1 MLTNKAPWI
10 ILLLLWMMGST
21 WWQVCKIEQ
30 LCFDAGPTSQA
41 EPPAEEKEVY
51 TTPPGA
57 DGFTIADGNRF
68 QLSFPRTFSF
78 AKSGPNANMNALGGP
93 IDPLITYLKANRDRT
108 LAITG
113 YYTSA
118 ETNSTSFPNLG
129 LARAEGMKQYLVQQG
144 IPAASLTTEGT
155 ERNLPVTAKGDSL
168 VGGLA
173 FAFGGTEPAAE
184 ESVETDLTVSQP
196 AETSAVSKPAETSTV
211 SKPTETSTAA
221 LITITEPVTEK
232 QLAEAQ
238 KFTSIYKPMD
248 LYFQLGEATFIKT
261 DETKKFFDEVA
272 KVLKASPGKKLLL
285 TGYTDNKGP
294 EAMNLQLS
302 RDRAN
307 DVKARI
313 RKSGVKSEQ
322 IEVKAKGEADPKADN
337 STLSGR
343 KANRRVTV
351 VVLE

>member
-10 ILLLLWMMGST
+10 ILLLLWMIGST
-21 WWQVCKIEQ
+21 WWHVCKIKQ
-30 LCFDAGPTSQA
+30 LCFDVGPASQV
-41 EPPAEEKEVY
+41 EPLTTEKEVY

-57 DGFTIADGNRF
+57 DGFTIADGNFFRV
-68 QLSFPRTFSF
+68 SFPRNFSF
-78 AKSGPNANMNALGGP
+78 AKSGANANMNALGGP

-118 ETNSTSFPNLG
+118 ETNATTFPNLG

-144 IPAASLTTEGT
+144 IPTASLTTKGT
-155 ERNLPVTAKGDSL
+155 ERNLPATARGDSL
-168 VGGLA
+168 VGGLG
-173 FAFGGTEPAAE
+173 FAFGGTEPAADE
-184 ESVETDLTVSQP
+184 LVETELT
-196 AETSAVSKPAETSTV
+196 VSKPAETSTAATSTTTV
-211 SKPTETSTAA
+211 STSTAA
-221 LITITEPVTEK
+221 LITLTEPVTERE
-232 QLAEAQ
+232 LAEAQ
-238 KFTSIYKPMD
+238 KFTSIFKPMD

-261 DETKKFFDEVA
+261 DETKKFFDEAA
-272 KVLKASPGKKLLL
+272 KVLNANPGKKLLL
-285 TGYTDNKGP
+285 TGYTDDKGP
-294 EAMNLQLS
+294 EEMNLQLS

-322 IEVKAKGEADPKADN
+322 IEVKAKGESEPKADN

-351 VVLE
+351 VVLD